1 MFFYIVGCFS
11 LVGRFP
17 LHEYMIT
24 DSAVDEYSGCSQFSG
39 IMENSVVNVLVLAS
53 SSHVCAFLLEIY
65 LEVEF
70 LCHR

>member
-1 MFFYIVGCFS
+1 MFFYIVGYFS

-17 LHEYMIT
+17 LHEYIT
-24 DSAVDEYSGCSQFSG
+24 ESAVDEYSGWSQFSG